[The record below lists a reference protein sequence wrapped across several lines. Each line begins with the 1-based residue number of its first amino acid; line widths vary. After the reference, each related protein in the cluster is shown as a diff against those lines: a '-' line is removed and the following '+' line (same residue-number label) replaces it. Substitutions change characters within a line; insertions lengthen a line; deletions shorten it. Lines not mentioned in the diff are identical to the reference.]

1 MKTTCCALA
10 VMMGWR
16 PFSIGAYDRF
26 EKRLGGFDVFPF
38 QRPKV
43 YLRKEIISDS
53 GPIVSSKS
61 IRWKSYYFLRY
72 PRVYT
77 QDVLVHFLMT
87 PVLWATII
95 YQPISSS
102 IFCRQSCKIIYI
114 IIQPVLFYW
123 TPRRA
128 VTANNERLDT
138 VVFIPSHFA
147 SLIKGRQ
154 KKRDATAK
162 HPLSSKVD

>member
-1 MKTTCCALA
+1 MRWLLWWVEDLFQLALMI
-10 VMMGWR
+10 VL
-16 PFSIGAYDRF
+16 
-26 EKRLGGFDVFPF
+26 KQRLGGFDVFPF

-87 PVLWATII
+87 SVLWATII
-95 YQPISSS
+95 YLPISSS

-123 TPRRA
+123 TPRQA
-128 VTANNERLDT
+128 VTANNERLDPCGFHT
-138 VVFIPSHFA
+138 FPFCFI
-147 SLIKGRQ
+147 
-154 KKRDATAK
+154 D
-162 HPLSSKVD
+162 